1 MAVLVDRTET
11 MSSKMNDTLSEMA
24 DTDLAAESEGVR
36 MVLWTRRPVCGPRT
50 DVIDRLS
57 SLHAEG
63 ALADFTVETWP
74 DEVAISEHTEQ
85 ARVVEVYKEYLTW
98 AKEHDL
104 SITPPFE
111 RRTASSLVG
120 GSEDVLTVPIMC
132 LAVYDDGLSGVYPCS
147 DEERTWSV
155 ADYLDAYEAAGERP
169 GTEDSDVDFPVFE
182 N

>member
-1 MAVLVDRTET
+1 MVSKMTDSIDETTET
-11 MSSKMNDTLSEMA
+11 
-24 DTDLAAESEGVR
+24 DLTGDSEGVR

-50 DVIDRLS
+50 DIIDRLS
-57 SLHAEG
+57 ALHAED

-74 DEVAISEHTEQ
+74 DEVAISEHTEH
-85 ARVVEVYKEYLTW
+85 ARVVEVYKEYLHW
-98 AKEHDL
+98 AETHDL

-132 LAVYDDGLSGVYPCS
+132 LAVYDDGLSGVYPCTG
-147 DEERTWSV
+147 EKRTWSV

-169 GTEDSDVDFPVFE
+169 DTDDSDADFPVFDA
-182 N
+182 

>member
-1 MAVLVDRTET
+1 MT
-11 MSSKMNDTLSEMA
+11 DTLNETA
-24 DTDLAAESEGVR
+24 ETDLTGESEGVR

-63 ALADFTVETWP
+63 ALDDFTVETWP
-74 DEVAISEHTEQ
+74 DEVAISEHTEH
-85 ARVVEVYKEYLTW
+85 ARVVEVYKEYLLW
-98 AKEHDL
+98 AEEHGV

-111 RRTASSLVG
+111 RRTATSLVG

-147 DEERTWSV
+147 GEERTWSV
-155 ADYLDAYEAAGERP
+155 ADYLDAYEIAGERP
-169 GTEDSDVDFPVFE
+169 GLEDSGVEFPVFDA
-182 N
+182 